1 MVDIA
6 LKAVSPAVN
15 DPSTA
20 ISCIDHLSGILLL
33 AATLQ
38 PPPMRI
44 VDENNVPRLMR
55 RQPNFVRLLEI
66 AYNQISPYGK
76 GDMAVSLRLMR
87 ALYDIS
93 GVTNYEPYLLAI
105 RKQAQRHAR
114 ACAQCFPAEDCQEL
128 LDRLAVIETR
138 EAARHAAH

>member
-1 MVDIA
+1 
-6 LKAVSPAVN
+6 
-15 DPSTA
+15 
-20 ISCIDHLSGILLL
+20 
-33 AATLQ
+33 
-38 PPPMRI
+38 MR
-44 VDENNVPRLMR
+44 VYDDKGVVRLMR
-55 RQPNFVRLLEI
+55 RQPNFTRLLEI

-114 ACAQCFPAEDCQEL
+114 ACSECFPDDDCKEL
-128 LDRLAVIETR
+128 LDRLSVIETR
-138 EAARHAAH
+138 KASRPGPETVAPAKVPSGPVEPELGAG